1 MNVGRN
7 ARASIRR
14 VVRLG
19 GCQLTVCRHFLAGL
33 LVSYRPL
40 AHGPRRGRQ
49 CGRETV
55 LSRPNG
61 RPSPRDINSPTARR
75 PSRVGPSPVRADA
88 GRAIRVRRPPIAP
101 VQDAPLVGTT
111 VSELRQ
117 AGCSQV
123 RLSRFPDMWQSSRS
137 ALRRLPPVSR
147 DHGLRLRLKSAA
159 SSRLP
164 LSRFCRANLEP
175 WAIVPLVR
183 AVRSREVNTS
193 GPSPR
198 VELPG
203 PQSWSFGRG
212 ASPPRLSFRPP
223 AAQPGCRPPS
233 DSKF

>member
-1 MNVGRN
+1 M
-7 ARASIRR
+7 
-14 VVRLG
+14 
-19 GCQLTVCRHFLAGL
+19 
-33 LVSYRPL
+33 
-40 AHGPRRGRQ
+40 
-49 CGRETV
+49 
-55 LSRPNG
+55 
-61 RPSPRDINSPTARR
+61 RR
-75 PSRVGPSPVRADA
+75 PWTLAPLCRRRARSRLDLERA
-88 GRAIRVRRPPIAP
+88 GRAAADKAAAVPSYAAQTGGLRRATLTRRSHAGLPEPGQARSGRMP
-101 VQDAPLVGTT
+101 VAQFASDGRRSRPSKMCPSSGTT

-123 RLSRFPDMWQSSRS
+123 RLSRGASPFAETPPRG
-137 ALRRLPPVSR
+137 LPPVSR

-198 VELPG
+198 VKLTG

-223 AAQPGCRPPS
+223 AAKPGCCPPS